1 MILFGIV
8 SFQGAHSERAIAD
21 RVTGRIHS
29 ASSGITEILGGT
41 MLQLTPER
49 TERILSDPSFKE
61 LVSTRAK
68 LRWALS
74 AITLVMFFGF
84 ILLIS
89 LARGALATNIAGSG
103 IPVGLGLAFAMIVVV
118 VVLTGI
124 YVFQSNARFDPLT
137 RALNREFDQ

>member
-1 MILFGIV
+1 
-8 SFQGAHSERAIAD
+8 
-21 RVTGRIHS
+21 
-29 ASSGITEILGGT
+29 

-68 LRWALS
+68 LRWTLS

-124 YVFQSNARFDPLT
+124 YVFQSNSRFDPLT